1 MAMTEKKRKFA
12 QAKREGKSNKEAALF
27 AGYEESS
34 ASQAGSRL
42 AKDPEVIAEIE
53 RKELVAAAKEQA
65 KAEGKEVHLPDLG
78 KLYSDPKDFLMAVM
92 NDLESDMKT
101 RSEAAKALMP
111 FMHQKL
117 GEGGKKEGQKAAAEK
132 VASRFSAGAPP
143 KLVAANGKKV

>member
-132 VASRFSAGAPP
+132 VASRFSASAPP